1 MSSNTPAATQTDSK
15 TQDTRVFVEIPR
27 AKPGQGYVAPKN
39 FEHPLLQ
46 SLSRLAIV
54 ALCASLPLAP
64 ALIIG
69 FILFLPQSHAVQ
81 QGFLWLWI
89 PMAIF
94 VEAFAIFIA
103 IGVAREALGSS
114 GSDQYTR

>member
-1 MSSNTPAATQTDSK
+1 MSSKTPIASQTDSK
-15 TQDTRVFVEIPR
+15 PQDTRVFVEIPR
-27 AKPGQGYVAPKN
+27 AKHGQGYVAPKV
-39 FEHPLLQ
+39 HQHSLLQ
-46 SLSRLAIV
+46 LLSRLVIV

-81 QGFLWLWI
+81 EGFLWLWI
-89 PMAIF
+89 PITIF

-103 IGVAREALGSS
+103 VGVAREALGSS
-114 GSDQYTR
+114 GSGHFTR

>member
-1 MSSNTPAATQTDSK
+1 MSSNTPAATQTNNK

-39 FEHPLLQ
+39 YEHSLLQ
-46 SLSRLAIV
+46 SLSRLVII
-54 ALCASLPLAP
+54 LLSISLPLAP
-64 ALIIG
+64 AVIIG

-81 QGFLWLWI
+81 EGFLWLWI

-103 IGVAREALGSS
+103 VGVAREALGSS
-114 GSDQYTR
+114 GSNHFTR